1 MDLRTRTLILLSAM
15 LLIVNYVETMVVPA
29 LPTIEKDFSISATLA
44 GWVTSAYMIVAAA
57 ASPLM
62 GKLADTYGK
71 KKIYT
76 FAVGF
81 YILAVAIAGFS
92 PNIWV
97 LLIARGIQGIG
108 FSMFPI
114 AIAYITDLYP
124 REKVAFAQS
133 LLSAMIGIGPALGL
147 LLGSYV
153 VEDLGWPYA
162 FHTAAILSAILF
174 VLSLVYLPHTGVR
187 KQEKVDYIGAS
198 LIGSGTVMTL
208 VYVTE
213 GPTLGWLSAENFM
226 FLGIG
231 ALLYIAF
238 VLFERKVKE
247 PLLRLDLFKIRNF
260 AVADLIGLVS
270 GIGMFMVFIFLVYY
284 AQIPSPYGL
293 GLSIIQSGLL
303 MSPVALGMII
313 FGPLFGK
320 LMPKV
325 GPKPVIIAGSLL
337 SILSYFMLLSFRS
350 TPVDV
355 LIDGFISS
363 VGLVAVILPLV
374 NIVALSL
381 PDEYRTTGLGM
392 NTLLRTLGGSVG
404 PVVATAMME
413 TYENPIV
420 MIMNG
425 QPLVLGFVPSSLAF
439 NYISLF
445 GVGIMVTTLIISLFL
460 KNYTFTARKEK
471 TKQTQEITE
480 NIA

>member
-1 MDLRTRTLILLSAM
+1 MDVKTRTLILLSAM

-29 LPTIEKDFSISATLA
+29 LPTIERDFSISATLA

-76 FAVGF
+76 IAVGF
-81 YILAVAIAGFS
+81 YILAVAMAGFS
-92 PNIWV
+92 PNIWF

-114 AIAYITDLYP
+114 SIAFITDLYP
-124 REKVAFAQS
+124 RERVAFAQS

-162 FHTAAILSAILF
+162 FHTAAILSLILF
-174 VLSLVYLPHTGVR
+174 ALSLMYLPHTGNR
-187 KQEKVDYIGAS
+187 KKEKVDYVGAS
-198 LIGSGTVMTL
+198 LIGAGTVMTL

-213 GPTLGWLSAENFM
+213 GPTLGWTSIENFGFL
-226 FLGIG
+226 FLGLI
-231 ALLYIAF
+231 LYVAF
-238 VLFERKVKE
+238 VFFERRVKE

-260 AVADLIGLVS
+260 SVANLVGLVS

-293 GLSIIQSGLL
+293 GLTIIQSGLI

-313 FGPLFGK
+313 FGPIMGK
-320 LMPKV
+320 LMPKI
-325 GPKPVIIAGSLL
+325 GPKPIIVAGATL
-337 SILSYFMLLSFRS
+337 SIISYLMLWKFRS
-350 TPVDV
+350 TPTE
-355 LIDGFISS
+355 LLADGFVSS
-363 VGLVAVILPLV
+363 IGLVAVILPLV

-413 TYENPIV
+413 TYQDPIV
-420 MIMNG
+420 MLMNG
-425 QPLVLGFVPSSLAF
+425 QPMVLGFVPSSLAF
-439 NYISLF
+439 DYISFF
-445 GVGIMVTTLIISLFL
+445 GVGIMVITLIISLFL
-460 KNYTFTARKEK
+460 KNYTFSARKVQRQEK
-471 TKQTQEITE
+471 EETVT
-480 NIA
+480 A